1 MNSKVSMILRLL
13 LGLILLIFGL
23 NKFANFM
30 PAPEMTGDAAEF
42 MTVLGKAGYFTI
54 LGVLEIV
61 IGLLLIL
68 KKWVPFALVLFAPIA
83 VNILIFHLNY
93 NLEGIG
99 PGALVSLLTI
109 ALMYANWNKFKTLF

>member
-1 MNSKVSMILRLL
+1 
-13 LGLILLIFGL
+13 
-23 NKFANFM
+23 M